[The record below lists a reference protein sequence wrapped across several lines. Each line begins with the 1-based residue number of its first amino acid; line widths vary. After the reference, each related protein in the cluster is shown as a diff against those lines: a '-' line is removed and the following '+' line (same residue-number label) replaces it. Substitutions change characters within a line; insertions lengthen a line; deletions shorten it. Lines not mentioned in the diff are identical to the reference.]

1 MRMRRSTGVG
11 PSGNRMFRS
20 TSAVVSGN
28 PIEVRVVWPMR
39 LLARLAGSARVRS
52 NGRRPSNV
60 CGADSVG
67 LDTNRGE
74 QPWGPG

>member
-1 MRMRRSTGVG
+1 MRMRRSIGVC
-11 PSGNRMFRS
+11 PSGNQMFQS
-20 TSAVVSGN
+20 TSAVVSGS
-28 PIEVRVVWPMR
+28 PIEVRAVWPMR
-39 LLARLAGSARVRS
+39 LLARLEGSARARS

-74 QPWGPG
+74 QP